1 MIVWAQGRVNAWS
14 LFHKGLYVPSSRGGG
29 TQLTVAVTTLITHEF
44 PERLSCQIKDSE
56 IDRRENE
63 MAILLR

>member
-1 MIVWAQGRVNAWS
+1 MVALSQRA
-14 LFHKGLYVPSSRGGG
+14 LRAFSRGGG

-56 IDRRENE
+56 IDLRENE